1 MIELVDFNNI
11 QEYKSKK
18 FSPVLFTYDKEAF
31 SVALTESQIENSWNV
46 FFKIFLNRSYNDY
59 KDVFETNFI
68 DKLMFKSKQNNGY
81 LLLSHSD
88 KKLNNRNQKD
98 NDVVKF
104 DDNSYVK
111 LKSLKNGYNDLVL
124 IRRIIKS
131 CNFNGLKLYVSLNE
145 DIGAPEFNKEYKKLA
160 KKYKKYNVKNSIF
173 VASHINGKIL
183 NDFEKLVKY
192 VRDEFKPRKLIGDIK
207 LTDEQETILKHYM
220 VEQLKIFDANPTT
233 FTPEYPRLFAL
244 GLVRYAMRNYN
255 KNHNG
260 EFWPYFYTEF
270 NIDVSPAKQ
279 KYIHE
284 TFVSILKEDKKA
296 CSENAANKID
306 MITMHT
312 FVADNSA
319 SQLFDYLF
327 DFWRLDLLR
336 NVDNLNNNTEGVD
349 IFSEL
354 ITVMEYGSQNVRT
367 HTSQLL
373 KFPELKPIFKNRI
386 KRIFRL
392 INDAFWK
399 ETKINETGNRI
410 NHLLNLWMD
419 DPKGA
424 FQKEKK
430 YVAKHTSK
438 EKGEIL
444 YHSPVLKLN
453 VEEEK
458 LRIIL
463 PSQRLIE
470 CNETDRP
477 IWIIESDN
485 SDFNVV
491 QIEPEFKK
499 DKIGY
504 YIDKT
509 SVEIPLNLMLSNFKF
524 TLKSNDKLLKK
535 YEIKPSK
542 IRFFDANGK
551 HIDHNTSLLP
561 QGFVTSY
568 SDSSNYPTVLGE
580 ENRVLSSNGLSLKTL
595 NLTKGQIVV
604 LDDNTG
610 IQVAQKLNEGYA
622 ENYPIEGLTI
632 KDCDNSYDV
641 YAKLP
646 KLLFKADSKEL
657 NGISLSINGHNHKI
671 TELNF
676 KEFRIVNELNIFGY
690 LIDLN
695 DLIQNEGKYELFLSY
710 PKYKK
715 QLFHSSFVYINDF
728 KYSFRNNPY
737 IFSEEA
743 SIDLPRKY
751 NFIELN
757 DKKWADSIKSNFD
770 ILNFTFNFAERDVNQ
785 INKYCDLVDNQ
796 FLVLSYKLNNKT
808 VKFYFYIP
816 ALYWKFNL
824 NDEWNVKKPQDILL
838 KDLKYNKKRLYLS
851 GPFNFNKIAITTDAD
866 VEIADEESEI
876 KCSDIKNPS
885 FDLLKAFD
893 WFNNRD
899 EIYRTLYIKFDEDK
913 EKRLARVIC
922 KSILN
927 NVNLIADFDN
937 NILLGDVDINGN
949 ESYTISIKY
958 GDQIIC
964 EDQQIV
970 DGKFE
975 VECENELETGN
986 YEINVYEVIEN
997 ESEGFDVETSSIILN
1012 KEPIIKKIINL
1023 SNLNNE
1029 KILLK
1034 GYQDKENKYYPFRFS
1049 DNYYTSNL
1057 KKTTYTE
1064 LIDEGILI
1072 DEDGEV
1078 SNLYGVWNEEID
1090 YLDNDVM
1097 GAFVWYKGVLT
1108 VDKNDA
1114 TYSLSN
1120 VLIMFT
1126 NKLDMKSM
1134 YIFIPDAQD
1143 DFSSLVIYT
1152 KIDQRL
1158 IITGNRYKKLT
1169 KYQQRQCKMFDDNR
1183 NYFLIDF
1190 KEDTNYGV

>member
-1 MIELVDFNNI
+1 MIEEVDFNNI
-11 QEYKSKK
+11 QKYREHK
-18 FSPVLFTYDKEAF
+18 FSPILFIYNKEAF
-31 SVALTESQIENSWNV
+31 SVALSKRRIENSWEL
-46 FFKIFLNRSYNDY
+46 FFKIFLNRFYNDY
-59 KDVFETNFI
+59 KDFIEANFI
-68 DKLMFKSKQNNGY
+68 DKLLFEKDSNHGY
-81 LLLSHSD
+81 CLFSHSD
-88 KKLNNRNQKD
+88 EILNNRCQTNSK
-98 NDVVKF
+98 VIKF
-104 DDNSYVK
+104 DNNSYVK
-111 LKSLKNGYNDLVL
+111 LFRNDFNNLVFVKK
-124 IRRIIKS
+124 IIQANSFK
-131 CNFNGLKLYVSLNE
+131 GLKLYVSLNE
-145 DIGAPEFNKEYKKLA
+145 DINTSAFDKEYKKLA

-183 NDFEKLVKY
+183 NNFEKLVKY
-192 VRDEFKPRKLIGDIK
+192 VRDEFKTRKLIGDIR
-207 LTDEQETILKHYM
+207 LTNDQEIILNNYM
-220 VEQLKIFDANPTT
+220 KKQLVVFNSNPND
-233 FTPEYPRLFAL
+233 FLPEYPRLFAL

-255 KNHNG
+255 KNHSG
-260 EFWPYFYTEF
+260 EFWPYFKNDF
-270 NIDVSPAKQ
+270 DVDISANKQ

-284 TFVSILKEDKKA
+284 IFVSILKEDKKA
-296 CSENAANKID
+296 CLENAANKID

-312 FVADNSA
+312 FVSDNSA

-336 NVDNLNNNTEGVD
+336 NVENFNNNDEGTDV
-349 IFSEL
+349 FSDL
-354 ITVMEYGSQNVRT
+354 IKVMEYGTQNVRT

-392 INDAFWK
+392 INDAFWN

-410 NHLLNLWMD
+410 NHLLNLWID

-430 YVAKHTSK
+430 YVAKQTSK

-444 YHSPVLKLN
+444 YHSPILKLN

-458 LRIIL
+458 LRITL

-470 CNETDRP
+470 CDETDRP
-477 IWIIESDN
+477 IWLIESDN
-485 SDFNVV
+485 SNFNVV
-491 QIEPEFKK
+491 QIESEFKK

-504 YIDKT
+504 YIDRT
-509 SVEIPLNLMLSNFKF
+509 SVEIPLNLMLTNFKF
-524 TLKSNDKLLKK
+524 ILKSNDKLLKK
-535 YEIKPSK
+535 YEIKSSK

-568 SDSSNYPTVLGE
+568 SDSSNYPIVLGE
-580 ENRVLSSNGLSLKTL
+580 ENRTLLSNGLSLKTL
-595 NLTKGQIVV
+595 SLTKGQIVV

-610 IQVAQKLNEGYA
+610 IQVAQKLNEGYT
-622 ENYPIEGLTI
+622 ESYPLEGLTI

-657 NGISLSINGHNHKI
+657 DGISLFINGCNHKL

-676 KEFRIVNELNIFGY
+676 KEFRVANELNIFGY

-695 DLIQNEGKYELFLSY
+695 YFIKNEGKYELFLSY

-715 QLFHSSFVYINDF
+715 QLFHSTFVYIKDF
-728 KYSFRNNPY
+728 KYSFINSPY

-757 DKKWADSIKSNFD
+757 DKKWTDSIKCNFD

-785 INKYCDLVDNQ
+785 TNKYCDLVDNQ
-796 FLVLSYKLNNKT
+796 FLVLSYKLNNEI

-824 NDEWNVKKPQDILL
+824 NDDWNVKNPQDIIL
-838 KDLKYNKKRLYLS
+838 KDLKRNKKKLYLS
-851 GPFNFNKIAITTDAD
+851 GPFNFNIIAIKTDED

-876 KCSDIKNPS
+876 KCSDIKSPS
-885 FDLLKAFD
+885 FDLFKAFD

-899 EIYRTLYIKFDEDK
+899 ETYRTLYIKLDEDK

-927 NVNLIADFDN
+927 NVSLIADFEN
-937 NILLGDVDINGN
+937 NILLGDVDIYGN
-949 ESYTISIKY
+949 ESYTISIKH

-964 EDQQIV
+964 EDKQIV

-975 VECENELETGN
+975 VECENELETGT
-986 YEINVYEVIEN
+986 YEINVYEIIEN
-997 ESEGFDVETSSIILN
+997 ESDGFDVETSSILLN

-1023 SNLNNE
+1023 SNLNNV

-1034 GYQDKENKYYPFRFS
+1034 GYQDKENKYYPFCFS
-1049 DNYYTSNL
+1049 NIYYISNL
-1057 KKTTYTE
+1057 KKTTYDE
-1064 LIDEGILI
+1064 LINKRVLI

-1078 SNLYGVWNEEID
+1078 TNLYGVWNEEID

-1097 GAFVWYKGVLT
+1097 GSFVWYKGVLISN
-1108 VDKNDA
+1108 KNA
-1114 TYSLSN
+1114 MPYHLSN

-1152 KIDQRL
+1152 RFSQR
-1158 IITGNRYKKLT
+1158 IIVTGKQYKKLT
-1169 KYQQRQCKMFDDNR
+1169 KFQQRHCEMFDDNR

-1190 KEDTNYGV
+1190 KEDKNYGV

>member
-1 MIELVDFNNI
+1 MIEEVDFNNI
-11 QEYKSKK
+11 QKYREHK
-18 FSPVLFTYDKEAF
+18 FSPILFIYNKEAF
-31 SVALTESQIENSWNV
+31 SVALSKRQIENSWEL
-46 FFKIFLNRSYNDY
+46 FFKIFLNRFYNDY
-59 KDVFETNFI
+59 KDFIEANFI
-68 DKLMFKSKQNNGY
+68 NKLLFEKDSNHGY
-81 LLLSHSD
+81 CLFSHSD
-88 KKLNNRNQKD
+88 EILNNRCQTNSK
-98 NDVVKF
+98 VIKF
-104 DDNSYVK
+104 DNNSYVK
-111 LKSLKNGYNDLVL
+111 LFRNDFNNLVFVKK
-124 IRRIIKS
+124 IIQANSFK
-131 CNFNGLKLYVSLNE
+131 GLKLYVSLNE
-145 DIGAPEFNKEYKKLA
+145 DINTSAFDKEYKKLA

-183 NDFEKLVKY
+183 NNFEKLVKY
-192 VRDEFKPRKLIGDIK
+192 VRDEFKTRKLIGDIR
-207 LTDEQETILKHYM
+207 LTNDQEIILNNYM
-220 VEQLKIFDANPTT
+220 KKQLVVFNSNPND
-233 FTPEYPRLFAL
+233 FLPEYSRLFAL

-255 KNHNG
+255 KNHSG
-260 EFWPYFYTEF
+260 EFWPYFKNDF
-270 NIDVSPAKQ
+270 DVDISANKQ

-284 TFVSILKEDKKA
+284 IFVSILKEDKKA
-296 CSENAANKID
+296 CLENAANKID

-312 FVADNSA
+312 FVSDNSA

-336 NVDNLNNNTEGVD
+336 NVENFNNNDEGTDV
-349 IFSEL
+349 FSDL
-354 ITVMEYGSQNVRT
+354 IKVMEYGTQNVRT

-392 INDAFWK
+392 INDAFWN

-410 NHLLNLWMD
+410 NHLLNLWID

-430 YVAKHTSK
+430 YVAKQTSK

-444 YHSPVLKLN
+444 YHSPILKLN

-458 LRIIL
+458 LRITL

-470 CNETDRP
+470 CDETDRP
-477 IWIIESDN
+477 IWLIESDN
-485 SDFNVV
+485 SNFNVV
-491 QIEPEFKK
+491 QIESEFKK

-504 YIDKT
+504 YIDRT
-509 SVEIPLNLMLSNFKF
+509 SVEIPLNLMLINFKF
-524 TLKSNDKLLKK
+524 ILKSNDKLLKK
-535 YEIKPSK
+535 YEIKSSK

-568 SDSSNYPTVLGE
+568 SDSSNYPIVLGE
-580 ENRVLSSNGLSLKTL
+580 ENRTLLSNGLSLKTL

-610 IQVAQKLNEGYA
+610 IQVAQKLNEGYT
-622 ENYPIEGLTI
+622 ESYPLEGLTI

-657 NGISLSINGHNHKI
+657 DGISLFINGCNHKL

-676 KEFRIVNELNIFGY
+676 KEFRVANELNIFGY

-695 DLIQNEGKYELFLSY
+695 YFIKNEGKYELFLSY

-715 QLFHSSFVYINDF
+715 QLFHSTFVYIKDF
-728 KYSFRNNPY
+728 KYSFINSPY

-751 NFIELN
+751 NYIELN
-757 DKKWADSIKSNFD
+757 DKKWTDSIKCNFD

-785 INKYCDLVDNQ
+785 TNKYCDLVDNQ
-796 FLVLSYKLNNKT
+796 FLVLSYKLNNEI

-824 NDEWNVKKPQDILL
+824 NDDWNVKNPQDIIL
-838 KDLKYNKKRLYLS
+838 KDLKRNKKKLYLS
-851 GPFNFNKIAITTDAD
+851 GPFNFNIIAIKTDED

-885 FDLLKAFD
+885 FDLFKAFD

-899 EIYRTLYIKFDEDK
+899 ETYRTLYIKLDEDK

-927 NVNLIADFDN
+927 NVSLIADFEN
-937 NILLGDVDINGN
+937 NILLGDVDIYGN
-949 ESYTISIKY
+949 ESYTISIKH

-964 EDQQIV
+964 EDKQIV

-975 VECENELETGN
+975 VECENELETGT
-986 YEINVYEVIEN
+986 YEINVYEIIEN
-997 ESEGFDVETSSIILN
+997 ESDGFDVETSSIILN

-1023 SNLNNE
+1023 SNLNNV

-1034 GYQDKENKYYPFRFS
+1034 GYQDKENKYYPFCFS
-1049 DNYYTSNL
+1049 NIYYISNL
-1057 KKTTYTE
+1057 KKTTYDE
-1064 LIDEGILI
+1064 LINKRVLI

-1078 SNLYGVWNEEID
+1078 TNLYGVWNEEID

-1097 GAFVWYKGVLT
+1097 GSFVWYKGVLISN
-1108 VDKNDA
+1108 KNA
-1114 TYSLSN
+1114 MPYHLSN

-1126 NKLDMKSM
+1126 NKLNMKSM

-1152 KIDQRL
+1152 RFSQR
-1158 IITGNRYKKLT
+1158 IIVTGKQYKKLT
-1169 KYQQRQCKMFDDNR
+1169 KFQQRHCEMFDDNR

-1190 KEDTNYGV
+1190 KEDKNYGV

>member
-1 MIELVDFNNI
+1 MIEEVDFNNI
-11 QEYKSKK
+11 QKYREHK
-18 FSPVLFTYDKEAF
+18 FSPILFIYNKEAF
-31 SVALTESQIENSWNV
+31 SVALSKRQIENSWEL
-46 FFKIFLNRSYNDY
+46 FFKIFLNRFYNDY
-59 KDVFETNFI
+59 KDFIETNFI
-68 DKLMFKSKQNNGY
+68 DKLLFEKDSNHGY
-81 LLLSHSD
+81 CLFSHSD
-88 KKLNNRNQKD
+88 EILNNRCQTNSK
-98 NDVVKF
+98 VIKF
-104 DDNSYVK
+104 DNNSYVK
-111 LKSLKNGYNDLVL
+111 LFQNDFNNLVFVKK
-124 IRRIIKS
+124 IIQANSFK
-131 CNFNGLKLYVSLNE
+131 GLKLYVSLNE
-145 DIGAPEFNKEYKKLA
+145 DINTSAFDKEYKKLA

-183 NDFEKLVKY
+183 NDFEKIVKY
-192 VRDEFKPRKLIGDIK
+192 VRDEFKTRKLIGDIR
-207 LTDEQETILKHYM
+207 LTNDQEIILNNYM
-220 VEQLKIFDANPTT
+220 KKQLVVFNSNPND
-233 FTPEYPRLFAL
+233 FLPEYPRLFAL

-255 KNHNG
+255 KNHSG
-260 EFWPYFYTEF
+260 EFWPYFKNDF
-270 NIDVSPAKQ
+270 DVDISANKQ

-284 TFVSILKEDKKA
+284 IFVSILKEDKKA
-296 CSENAANKID
+296 CLENAANKID

-312 FVADNSA
+312 FVSDNSA

-336 NVDNLNNNTEGVD
+336 NVENFNNNDEGTDV
-349 IFSEL
+349 FSDL
-354 ITVMEYGSQNVRT
+354 IKVMEYGTQNVRT

-392 INDAFWK
+392 INDAFWN

-410 NHLLNLWMD
+410 NHLLNLWID

-430 YVAKHTSK
+430 YVAKQTSK

-444 YHSPVLKLN
+444 YHSPILKLN

-458 LRIIL
+458 LRITL

-470 CNETDRP
+470 CDETDRP
-477 IWIIESDN
+477 IWLIESDN
-485 SDFNVV
+485 SNFNVV
-491 QIEPEFKK
+491 QIESEFKK

-504 YIDKT
+504 YIDRT
-509 SVEIPLNLMLSNFKF
+509 SVEIPLNLMLTNFKF
-524 TLKSNDKLLKK
+524 ILKSNDKLLKK
-535 YEIKPSK
+535 YEIKSSK

-568 SDSSNYPTVLGE
+568 SDSSNYPIVLGE
-580 ENRVLSSNGLSLKTL
+580 ENRTLLSNGLSLKTL
-595 NLTKGQIVV
+595 SLTKGQIVV

-610 IQVAQKLNEGYA
+610 IQVAQKLNEGYT
-622 ENYPIEGLTI
+622 ESYPLEGLTI

-657 NGISLSINGHNHKI
+657 DGISLFINGCNHKL

-676 KEFRIVNELNIFGY
+676 KEFRVANELNIFGY

-695 DLIQNEGKYELFLSY
+695 YFIKNEGKYELFLSY

-715 QLFHSSFVYINDF
+715 QLFHSTFVYIKDF
-728 KYSFRNNPY
+728 KYSFINSPY

-757 DKKWADSIKSNFD
+757 DKKWTDSIKCNFD
-770 ILNFTFNFAERDVNQ
+770 ILNLTFNFAERDVNQ
-785 INKYCDLVDNQ
+785 TNKYCDLVDNQ
-796 FLVLSYKLNNKT
+796 FLVLSYKLNNEI

-824 NDEWNVKKPQDILL
+824 NDDWNVKNPQDIIL
-838 KDLKYNKKRLYLS
+838 KDLKRNKKKLYLS
-851 GPFNFNKIAITTDAD
+851 GPFNFNIIAIKTDED

-876 KCSDIKNPS
+876 KCGDVKNPS
-885 FDLLKAFD
+885 FDLFKAFD

-899 EIYRTLYIKFDEDK
+899 ETYRTLYIKLDEDK

-927 NVNLIADFDN
+927 NVSLIADFEN
-937 NILLGDVDINGN
+937 NILLGDVDIYGN
-949 ESYTISIKY
+949 ESYTISIKH

-964 EDQQIV
+964 EDKQIV

-975 VECENELETGN
+975 VECENELETGT
-986 YEINVYEVIEN
+986 YEINVYEIIEN
-997 ESEGFDVETSSIILN
+997 ESDGFDVETSSIILN

-1023 SNLNNE
+1023 SNLNNV

-1034 GYQDKENKYYPFRFS
+1034 GYQDKENKYYPFCFS
-1049 DNYYTSNL
+1049 NIYYISNL
-1057 KKTTYTE
+1057 KKTTYDE
-1064 LIDEGILI
+1064 LINKRVLI

-1078 SNLYGVWNEEID
+1078 TNLYGVWNEEID

-1097 GAFVWYKGVLT
+1097 GSFVWYKGVLISN
-1108 VDKNDA
+1108 KNA
-1114 TYSLSN
+1114 MPYHLSN

-1152 KIDQRL
+1152 RFSQR
-1158 IITGNRYKKLT
+1158 IIVTGKQYKKLT
-1169 KYQQRQCKMFDDNR
+1169 KFQHRHCEMFDDNR

-1190 KEDTNYGV
+1190 KEDKNYGV